1 MNPRTPQEILSRLD
15 FWQAVSGGIL
25 ALFVCVHLVLE
36 GTVVISPKVTN
47 FIGWIMEETYM
58 AQVAAPIILLL
69 IIFHFWIAA
78 RKMPFRAGEMQI
90 FMQHSRELQDLD
102 TWLWM
107 VQIVTA
113 IVILVGAFFHVYG
126 VMSDLPITV
135 QKSFVRLHHGWIL
148 FYILFLPC
156 TILHTGIGV
165 YRIGVK
171 YGMISRAARLFWRKV
186 IWIVMACYLLLGTC
200 ALTRVWFLAD

>member
-1 MNPRTPQEILSRLD
+1 MDARTPQEIRSRLD
-15 FWQAVSGGIL
+15 FWQAVSGAIL

-36 GTVVISPKVTN
+36 GTVVISPNITN
-47 FIGWIMEETYM
+47 WIGWIMEETYM
-58 AQVAAPIILLL
+58 AQTAAPIILLI

-78 RKMPFRAGEMQI
+78 RKMPFRAGELQI
-90 FMQHSRELQDLD
+90 FAQHSRQLQDLD

-107 VQIVTA
+107 VQVVTA
-113 IVILVGAFFHVYG
+113 VVILVGAFFHVYG

-135 QKSFVRLHHGWIL
+135 QKSFERLHHGWTL
-148 FYILFLPC
+148 FYVLFLPC

-171 YGMISRAARLFWRKV
+171 YGFISKAARLLWRRI
-186 IWIVMACYLLLGTC
+186 IWIVMACYLVLGCC
-200 ALTRVWFLAD
+200 ALTRVWFLN